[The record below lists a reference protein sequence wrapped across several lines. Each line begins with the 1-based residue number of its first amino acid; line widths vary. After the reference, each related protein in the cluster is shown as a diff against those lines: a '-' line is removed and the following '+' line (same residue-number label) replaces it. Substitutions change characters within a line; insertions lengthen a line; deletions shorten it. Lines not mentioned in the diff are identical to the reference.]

1 MNFNQN
7 LSGVFLNPNNN
18 KSLSYAATAAGRD
31 AVSNMLIPVDGTL
44 LTPVHAFSFH
54 NLPGDSLDQEMLEL
68 MLQEEMEEN
77 TNVFVAT
84 GYIDNNNNLNLKNQI
99 NSNSS
104 NNPKN

>member
-7 LSGVFLNPNNN
+7 LSGVMLNLNNN
-18 KSLSYAATAAGRD
+18 KSLSYAAAPGV
-31 AVSNMLIPVDGTL
+31 VSNMFLPVDGTL

-84 GYIDNNNNLNLKNQI
+84 GYIDNNN
-99 NSNSS
+99 
-104 NNPKN
+104 